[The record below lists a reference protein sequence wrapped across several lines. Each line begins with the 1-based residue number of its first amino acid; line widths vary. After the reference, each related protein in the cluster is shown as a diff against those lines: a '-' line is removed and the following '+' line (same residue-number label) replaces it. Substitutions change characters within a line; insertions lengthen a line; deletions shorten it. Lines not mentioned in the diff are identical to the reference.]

1 MSDITKLYASYKAG
15 YLGNNI
21 LDTYFSFIANIIIN
35 KDLTTIEDTQ
45 IADEFKKKYAIDL
58 PLSFVRQVL
67 GVGVRNNCFIE
78 DHGKYSI
85 NIDEIKKYEFQENDF
100 NKLWSLLISE
110 FESYCRKIDVDIAS
124 VNTNDF
130 ILDILDDSDEKILSG
145 ERVENTSGISP
156 IQFAWYSFVKE
167 QGETKSDLY
176 SFITAISASNITKQ
190 ALFYAGETPT
200 DYLGLNVYLD
210 SPIVFAL
217 LGMDE
222 PSRTE
227 SYRTLIRDMQD
238 ANCNVRILDHNYQ
251 EVDSIIASASI
262 WATST
267 QYDLNKANNAAR
279 FFHDSGMSE
288 EEISDFCE
296 SIETKINELGI
307 TIKETDYD
315 VYQNQFQEDEETLF
329 NMVKERY
336 SDQGYNLAIEKEDSI
351 RIDVRSIV
359 MVYRERQGQTSTR
372 IQNSKHLMLTS
383 NNAIAN
389 VSKKYESNKSL
400 NSGHIP
406 ACVSADLF
414 GAILWLNSPLQM
426 LEYQKE
432 KLLADCYSFLKPDK
446 AMVGKYI
453 QSLEDARNAD
463 EIDEKKFLFLRTHKV
478 VLDSLMNITKGDY
491 ARFDSKTY
499 IEVYDDIQSKSQKM
513 YRDEALAHEQT
524 KQELK
529 QVKDDASKDREKA
542 EQDKEKSQQAIEQLN
557 KKISDMEEKERLRLE
572 KQFQIKVSVFGWLF
586 TLIVAGIP
594 YVISLVILELCK
606 SQFTKW
612 THESII
618 YIAVI
623 IILTFIIAALFK
635 RMKSL
640 IFKIVEKVLLWHK
653 DK

>member
-67 GVGVRNNCFIE
+67 GVGVRNNCFI
-78 DHGKYSI
+78 
-85 NIDEIKKYEFQENDF
+85 
-100 NKLWSLLISE
+100 
-110 FESYCRKIDVDIAS
+110 
-124 VNTNDF
+124 
-130 ILDILDDSDEKILSG
+130 
-145 ERVENTSGISP
+145 
-156 IQFAWYSFVKE
+156 
-167 QGETKSDLY
+167 
-176 SFITAISASNITKQ
+176 
-190 ALFYAGETPT
+190 
-200 DYLGLNVYLD
+200 
-210 SPIVFAL
+210 
-217 LGMDE
+217 
-222 PSRTE
+222 
-227 SYRTLIRDMQD
+227 
-238 ANCNVRILDHNYQ
+238 
-251 EVDSIIASASI
+251 
-262 WATST
+262 
-267 QYDLNKANNAAR
+267 
-279 FFHDSGMSE
+279 
-288 EEISDFCE
+288 
-296 SIETKINELGI
+296 
-307 TIKETDYD
+307 
-315 VYQNQFQEDEETLF
+315 
-329 NMVKERY
+329 
-336 SDQGYNLAIEKEDSI
+336 
-351 RIDVRSIV
+351 
-359 MVYRERQGQTSTR
+359 
-372 IQNSKHLMLTS
+372 
-383 NNAIAN
+383 
-389 VSKKYESNKSL
+389 
-400 NSGHIP
+400 
-406 ACVSADLF
+406 
-414 GAILWLNSPLQM
+414 
-426 LEYQKE
+426 
-432 KLLADCYSFLKPDK
+432 
-446 AMVGKYI
+446 
-453 QSLEDARNAD
+453 EDARNAD